1 MTKLRDYRNP
11 EATAGGIMT
20 SFEQAFS
27 EVEAAAVAT
36 TNAATQLVSIAKQ
49 IRKAAKDGNI
59 SGMKKAEARLT
70 ESLSRLRQ
78 EVENASSSWPYKD
91 EEEHSY
97 LAEHF
102 SEELR
107 STAKEMQ
114 LDIFERD
121 GVLISYPSTVR
132 ILPNEGA
139 VRVDRKKVS
148 SIRPSRLV
156 SELLANQQRGPRFRP
171 QAFLDALF
179 KAYNIISRPQDG
191 GAMFSDG
198 ANAPVV
204 PLESIYEVF
213 TSMPGSTREYDR
225 MDFARDIYFLDS
237 GDVRATRSGAQVSF
251 PISTATRAGRK
262 IFSFVGPDGNLINYY
277 GIQFNGG
284 V

>member
-1 MTKLRDYRNP
+1 
-11 EATAGGIMT
+11 MT

-27 EVEAAAVAT
+27 QVEAAAVAT
-36 TNAATQLVSIAKQ
+36 TTAATQVASIAKQ

-59 SGMKKAEARLT
+59 GGMKKAEARLT

-97 LAEHF
+97 LAEDF

-132 ILPNEGA
+132 ILADEGA

-156 SELLANQQRGPRFRP
+156 SELLANQKRGPRFRP
-171 QAFLDALF
+171 QVFLDALF
-179 KAYNIISRPQDG
+179 KAYNIISRPQDK
-191 GAMFSDG
+191 GAMFGDG

-204 PLESIYEVF
+204 PLDSIYEVF

-237 GDVRATRSGAQVSF
+237 GDIRATRSGAQVSF
-251 PISTATRAGRK
+251 PISTAARAGRK

-277 GIQFNGG
+277 GIQFTGG

>member
-1 MTKLRDYRNP
+1 
-11 EATAGGIMT
+11 MT

-27 EVEAAAVAT
+27 QVEAAAVAT
-36 TNAATQLVSIAKQ
+36 TTATTQVASIAKQ

-59 SGMKKAEARLT
+59 SGMKKAVARLT

-78 EVENASSSWPYKD
+78 EVENTSSSWPYKD

-97 LAEHF
+97 LTEHF

-132 ILPNEGA
+132 ILAVESA

-156 SELLANQQRGPRFRP
+156 SELLANQKRGPRFRP
-171 QAFLDALF
+171 QVFLDALF
-179 KAYNIISRPQDG
+179 KAYNIISRPQDK
-191 GAMFSDG
+191 GAMFGDG

-213 TSMPGSTREYDR
+213 TSLPGSTREYDR

-237 GDVRATRSGAQVSF
+237 GDIRATRSGAQVSF
-251 PISTATRAGRK
+251 PISTAARAGRK

-277 GIQFNGG
+277 GIQFTGG